1 MKHLAAFDIILAP
14 VITEKSTALS
24 DIQGSK
30 ITQVVFQ
37 VKDTATKPD
46 IKAAVEKLF
55 NVKVRAVNTLVRKGK
70 AKVFRGRRGRQ
81 SDVKN
86 AIVTLEPGFSI
97 DVSTG
102 L

>member
-1 MKHLAAFDIILAP
+1 MKHIEAFDIIVAP

-24 DIQGSK
+24 DIQGAK
-30 ITQVVFQ
+30 VTQVIFE
-37 VKDTATKPD
+37 VKHSATKPD

-70 AKVFRGRRGRQ
+70 KKVFRGRRGKQ
-81 SDVKN
+81 GDVKN
-86 AIVTLEPGFSI
+86 AIITLEPGYSI
-97 DVSTG
+97 DVATG